1 MVYIKYKH
9 KLHINTDVYKAPTSL
24 FLTTLSG
31 ERIEYEGIKPAPE
44 EYESDQ
50 LEGVNT
56 EDSKVDC
63 EVPDDGAEEQT
74 PLEELYPTD
83 DYTYDDYLVRILE
96 RA

>member
-1 MVYIKYKH
+1 MSGCKGVIKYAQRSV
-9 KLHINTDVYKAPTSL
+9 LI
-24 FLTTLSG
+24 TTLSG

-63 EVPDDGAEEQT
+63 EFSGVRVEEQT
-74 PLEELYPTD
+74 HLEELNTRD
-83 DYTYDDYLVRILE
+83 DHAL
-96 RA
+96 